1 MSVLINA
8 LERFEYWL
16 WNNHPKIANSLSSGL
31 TSEEINNMAQSL
43 PFSLS
48 EEIKELY
55 QWSNGCSRGLVT
67 LSSYCDEIIG
77 FMPLDKAIETT
88 YDAEHITEHLNIP
101 CFYMFPEYE
110 RWIHFAVCD
119 EKETSP
125 ILVVTD
131 DSCTRFTYS
140 NITSM
145 VLTTIECY
153 EKGIIIFSEYRTEFN
168 HSLTDESLNIE
179 SDELDEYLD
188 AKEEF
193 EKILN
198 KNNSMFNQQAIRQ
211 KYNIEIL

>member
-31 TSEEINNMAQSL
+31 TSEEINDMAQSL

-77 FMPLDKAIETT
+77 FMPLDRAIKLTH
-88 YDAEHITEHLNIP
+88 DAEHITEHLNIP

-119 EKETSP
+119 EEETSP

-131 DSCTRFTYS
+131 DPCTRFAYS

-153 EKGIIIFSEYRTEFN
+153 EKEIIIFGKYGTQFN
-168 HSLTDESLNIE
+168 DSLTSELLNLE
-179 SDELDEYLD
+179 SDEIDEYLD

-198 KNNSMFNQQAIRQ
+198 KHNLMFNQQAIYQ
-211 KYNIEIL
+211 KYKIEI